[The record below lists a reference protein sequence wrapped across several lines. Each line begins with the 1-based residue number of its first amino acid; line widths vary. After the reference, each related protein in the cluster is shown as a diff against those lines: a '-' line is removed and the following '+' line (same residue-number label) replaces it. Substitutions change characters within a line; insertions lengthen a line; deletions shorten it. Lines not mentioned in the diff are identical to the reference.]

1 MEVRGAN
8 LIKKNFYGHIIITEI
23 ILHLLEQ
30 INGRTDKERM
40 NISNMKHVCEESSKK
55 IKGTVSADL
64 KCLYRTQYKISL
76 QQPSTQ

>member
-40 NISNMKHVCEESSKK
+40 NISNMKHVC
-55 IKGTVSADL
+55 
-64 KCLYRTQYKISL
+64 
-76 QQPSTQ
+76 